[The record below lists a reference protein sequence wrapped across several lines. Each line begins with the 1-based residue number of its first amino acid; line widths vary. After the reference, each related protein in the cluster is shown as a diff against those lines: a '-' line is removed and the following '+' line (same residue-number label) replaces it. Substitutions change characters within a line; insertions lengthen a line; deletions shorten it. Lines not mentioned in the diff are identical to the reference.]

1 VYLRGL
7 LLDSDLKSAGAMA
20 ARLPDGNEQ
29 SLQQFVSQSPWAW
42 EPLWQRMAER
52 VERTFLQPAARLL
65 DDTGFPK
72 KGEHS
77 VGVARRYSGTFGK
90 TANCQ
95 IAVRLHRRDTQ
106 GSSPLGFR
114 LYLII

>member
-1 VYLRGL
+1 V
-7 LLDSDLKSAGAMA
+7 SSAPS
-20 ARLPDGNEQ
+20 RN
-29 SLQQFVSQSPWAW
+29 
-42 EPLWQRMAER
+42 R
-52 VERTFLQPAARLL
+52 QPGSSTIR
-65 DDTGFPK
+65 GFPK

-77 VGVARRYSGTFGK
+77 VGVARRYSGTLGK

-95 IAVRLHRRDTQ
+95 IAVRLHRRDTR